1 MPTFAAIT
9 ACRACGRSPLR
20 PVMSL
25 GRQPLANALRP
36 EADLGRPE
44 PTYPLDLAFCPACA
58 LVQITETVPPEVLFA
73 DYAYFSSVADEAV
86 RRAGELARRLVADRR
101 LGPGSLVVEAA
112 SNDGYLLRHYL
123 DAGVPALGVEPAA
136 NVAAVARGRGVPT
149 MDAFFGPAA
158 AAEIGPRADVVHAH
172 NVLAHVADLGGFV
185 DAIRDTLKP
194 GGLAVVET
202 PTVVDLVDTSAFDTI
217 YHEHLCYY
225 SLTSLR
231 SLLAG
236 HGLAVV
242 GVERLAIHGGSLRV
256 FAMRAAEGPTI
267 SEDVGELLE
276 AEDAWGVRR
285 FETYAALAGRAE
297 TLRADLL
304 ALLADLKARGLSIA
318 AYGASAK
325 GSTLLN
331 YCGLGRETLDFV
343 ADRGPAKQGRYT
355 PGSSLPILPPSALL
369 DRMPDVTL
377 LLTWNFADEI
387 LAQQAEYRR
396 RGGRFLVPI
405 PAPRLV

>member
-1 MPTFAAIT
+1 MPESETIT
-9 ACRACGRSPLR
+9 ACRACGHSPPL
-20 PVMSL
+20 PVLSL
-25 GRQPLANALRP
+25 GRQPLANALRDG
-36 EADLGRPE
+36 ADLGRPE
-44 PTYPLDLAFCPACA
+44 PSYPLDLAFCPACA
-58 LVQITETVPPEVLFA
+58 LVQITETLPPGALFA
-73 DYAYFSSVADEAV
+73 EYPYFSSVADEAV
-86 RRAGELARRLVADRR
+86 SRAGELARRLVESRHLSPD
-101 LGPGSLVVEAA
+101 SLVVEAA
-112 SNDGYLLRHYL
+112 SNDGYLLRHYV
-123 DAGVPALGVEPAA
+123 ASGVPVLGVEPAS
-136 NVAAVARGRGVPT
+136 NVAAVAGRGGIPT
-149 MDAFFGPAA
+149 WNRYFGPAVA
-158 AAEIGPRADVVHAH
+158 VEIGPRADVLHAH
-172 NVLAHVADLGGFV
+172 NVIAHVADLGGFV
-185 DAIRDTLKP
+185 AAVRDTLRP
-194 GGLAVVET
+194 GGLAVIET
-202 PTVVDLVDTSAFDTI
+202 PTVLELVNSCAFDTI

-331 YCGLGRETLDFV
+331 YCGIGRETLDFV

-355 PGSSLPILPPSALL
+355 PGSGLPILAPSALL
-369 DRMPDVTL
+369 ERMPDVTL
-377 LLTWNFADEI
+377 LLTWNFAAEI

-396 RGGRFLVPI
+396 RGGKFLVPI
-405 PAPRLV
+405 PSPRLV